1 MAAQIIESSPD
12 VERNNAKPEDALVS
26 WVMTKVNQWRDE
38 YRANYSQKDE
48 EFNRLFRGIWK
59 ESDKTRSTERSR
71 IISPAIQQAVE
82 SNVAEIEEAT
92 FGRGKFFD
100 IQDNKADDDKFDIA
114 ALRTMMHDDFCKLR
128 TKQAIAEII
137 LNAAIYGTGIGELVL
152 DTIVENTPTEQDGF
166 VGVTET
172 EREVVKL
179 VPVLPKHFLIDSSSD
194 TIEDAL
200 GCAIDKEVPTHTI
213 VQLQEA
219 GVYKTLPIL
228 TDVTDTDRQADP
240 EMPTQPKGQTRL
252 TKYFG
257 KVPREL
263 LERVNLNLEDD
274 EEIEELVEGEEKAE
288 FVEAVVIISDGAGL
302 LKAVEN
308 KNMMGDRNVV
318 AFQWDK
324 VSGKFRGRGVV
335 EKGYNSQKALDAE
348 IRARI
353 DALGLTVHPM
363 MGVDA
368 ARMPKGARPSIAPGK
383 MILTNGSP
391 KEVLHPFTFGQ
402 VGQITF
408 QQAQALDNMVQR
420 ATGADEMTP
429 GNINADQAASAM
441 SQSRSSIVKRHKRT
455 QSNFEENF
463 LIPFI
468 SKTAWRYMQFDP
480 ARFPTRDLTFTVK
493 GSLGI
498 VAREYEVAQLVQLL
512 QTLGDDSKIKPT
524 LMKSIVQHMNVSNRE
539 EVEAAIDQASQ
550 PTEEEKAAAEEARQA
565 ELAFKNS
572 QTKAL
577 EGQAEESL
585 KRARKYEAETLSIP
599 VELENDRIRA
609 VATGL
614 AAGDADDRA
623 FERRFKVATL
633 MLNEKKLGLDGLKSG
648 TKTS

>member
-1 MAAQIIESSPD
+1 MAQAQIIDSAQDETHGTT
-12 VERNNAKPEDALVS
+12 PEEGLAS
-26 WVMTKVNQWRDE
+26 WVIAKVDDWRDD
-38 YRANYSQKDE
+38 YRANHQKKDD

-59 ESDKTRSTERSR
+59 EEDKTRSTERSR

-92 FGRGKFFD
+92 FGRGEFFD
-100 IQDNKADDDKFDIA
+100 IVDDKADEDQFDVA
-114 ALRTMMHDDFCKLR
+114 ALRTQLHEDFNRLG
-128 TKQAIAEII
+128 TKQKIAEII

-152 DTIVENTPTEQDGF
+152 DTIKETVPAQQGQQ
-166 VGVTET
+166 VGVMET

-179 VPVLPKHFLIDSSSD
+179 VPVLPKHFLIDPAADGIAPDS
-194 TIEDAL
+194 AL

-213 VQLQEA
+213 IELQEA
-219 GVYKTLPIL
+219 GVYRDVEVG
-228 TDVTDTDRQADP
+228 TDATEPDLQTDSELSAA
-240 EMPTQPKGQTRL
+240 PKGQTRL

-257 KVPREL
+257 KVPRKL
-263 LERVNLNLEDD
+263 LDAVNLGLADD
-274 EEIEELVEGEEKAE
+274 EEVEDLSEDKKSKY
-288 FVEAVVIISDGAGL
+288 VEAVVIIADGATL
-302 LKAVEN
+302 LKATEN

-324 VSGKFRGRGVV
+324 VSGKFRGRGTV

-368 ARMPKGARPSIAPGK
+368 ARMPKGARPTIGPGK
-383 MILTNGSP
+383 MILTNGNP

-420 ATGADEMTP
+420 ATGADEMSP

-441 SQSRSSIVKRHKRT
+441 SQSRGGIVKRHKRT
-455 QSNFEENF
+455 QRNFEESF

-468 SKTAWRYMQFDP
+468 SQTAWRYMQFDP
-480 ARFPTRDLTFTVK
+480 DRFPARDLKFTVK
-493 GSLGI
+493 GNLGI

-512 QTLGDDSKIKPT
+512 QTVEDPKIKGALT
-524 LMKSIVQHMNVSNRE
+524 KAVVDHMNVSNRE
-539 EVEAAIDQASQ
+539 EIKALLDEAAT
-550 PTEEEKAAAEEARQA
+550 PTEDEVKAAEEARQA
-565 ELAFKNS
+565 ELRFKES

-577 EGQAEESL
+577 EGQANESN
-585 KRARKYEAETLSIP
+585 KRARKYEAETLAVP
-599 VELENDRIRA
+599 VKLENDRIRA

-614 AAGDADDRA
+614 AAGTEDDRA
-623 FERRFKVATL
+623 FEQRFKVANL
-633 MLNEKKLGLDGLKSG
+633 MLNEKKMGLPGSS
-648 TKTS
+648 TPSTS